1 MAVRVLSQV
10 WDGYPGGGAELL
22 ALLALADWCDDM
34 GRCYP
39 SIRSIARKVRLSEKQ
54 ARRIVHKLA
63 QEGFVK
69 VTGGATGGA
78 MSRRYQ
84 IDLGRLTPPIQGSP
98 PVKGSPP
105 AGVHK
110 PLPPV
115 GGDPSHSYGS
125 RTVIEPSVEPSGSAV
140 AGVGAVSIAKTGK
153 SPVLASAVGDV
164 DSETSSP
171 MSAKETVWSLGP
183 ALLGERQRSF
193 LGKLVA
199 TYGEG
204 LVASVLADCA
214 KEKPGEP
221 KSWVV
226 AACASRQQGRKSG
239 AGASLDALSNPAP
252 WWAVSAGFKTRF
264 EAENA
269 GCTERNHKSF
279 KNGRKA
285 AA

>member
-22 ALLALADWCDDM
+22 TLLALADWCDDF

-39 SIRSIARKVRLSEKQ
+39 SIRSIARKVRLSDKQ
-54 ARRIVHKLA
+54 ARRIVHKLED
-63 QEGFVK
+63 EGFVK

-98 PVKGSPP
+98 PACVP
-105 AGVHK
+105 K

-140 AGVGAVSIAKTGK
+140 AGADA
-153 SPVLASAVGDV
+153 
-164 DSETSSP
+164 ETASP
-171 MSAKETVWSLGP
+171 MSAKETVWSLGT
-183 ALLGERQRSF
+183 ALLGERQRPL

-199 TYGEG
+199 TYGEEV
-204 LVASVLADCA
+204 LASVLADCA
-214 KEKPGEP
+214 REKPGEP

-226 AACASRQQGRKSG
+226 AACASRQQGPKSG
-239 AGASLDALSNPAP
+239 AGAFSDASCNPAP
-252 WWAVSAGFKTRF
+252 GWATSAGFKTRF

>member
-22 ALLALADWCDDM
+22 ALLALADWCDDF

-63 QEGFVK
+63 EEGFVK

-98 PVKGSPP
+98 PTKGSPP
-105 AGVHK
+105 VCVPK
-110 PLPPV
+110 PLPSV

-140 AGVGAVSIAKTGK
+140 AGAGAE
-153 SPVLASAVGDV
+153 LA
-164 DSETSSP
+164 SP
-171 MSAKETVWSLGP
+171 MSAKERVWSLGP

-199 TYGEG
+199 TYGEEV
-204 LVASVLADCA
+204 LASVLADCA
-214 KEKPGEP
+214 REKPGEP

-226 AACASRQQGRKSG
+226 AACASRQQGPKSG
-239 AGASLDALSNPAP
+239 AGAFSDASCNPAP
-252 WWAVSAGFKTRF
+252 GWATSAGFKTRF

-279 KNGRKA
+279 RNGRKA

>member
-22 ALLALADWCDDM
+22 ALLALADWCDDF

-63 QEGFVK
+63 AEGFVK

-78 MSRRYQ
+78 SSRRYQ
-84 IDLGRLTPPIQGSP
+84 IDLGRLTPPIHGSPPTKGSP
-98 PVKGSPP
+98 PVRVP
-105 AGVHK
+105 K
-110 PLPPV
+110 PLPPE

-140 AGVGAVSIAKTGK
+140 AGAGA
-153 SPVLASAVGDV
+153 
-164 DSETSSP
+164 ETASP

-199 TYGEG
+199 TYGEEV
-204 LVASVLADCA
+204 LASVLADCA
-214 KEKPGEP
+214 REKPGEP

-226 AACASRQQGRKSG
+226 AACASRQQGPKSG
-239 AGASLDALSNPAP
+239 AGAFSGVSCNPAP
-252 WWAVSAGFKTRF
+252 GWATSAGFKTRF